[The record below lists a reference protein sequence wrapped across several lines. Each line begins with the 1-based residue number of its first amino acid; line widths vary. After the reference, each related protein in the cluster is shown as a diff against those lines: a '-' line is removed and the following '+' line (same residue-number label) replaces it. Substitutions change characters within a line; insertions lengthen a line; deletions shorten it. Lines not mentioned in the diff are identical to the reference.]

1 MESMTEYM
9 APPLD
14 SNQESFS
21 KDTGSHGEMMC
32 QVLMGI
38 GRLEAKIDMM
48 MAEDKSEDTKEKEYD
63 SGPEL
68 ATNPAIHSTQL
79 EFDLPPLF

>member
-1 MESMTEYM
+1 MEMYDM
-9 APPLD
+9 MKPPMD
-14 SNQESFS
+14 AKQESFS
-21 KDTGSHGEMMC
+21 KETGGHAEMMA
-32 QVLMGI
+32 QVLMGL

-48 MAEDKSEDTKEKEYD
+48 MAEDKSEDAKEKEYD

-79 EFDLPPLF
+79 EFDLPPIF

>member
-1 MESMTEYM
+1 MESVTEYM

-14 SNQESFS
+14 SGQESFS
-21 KDTGSHGEMMC
+21 KDIGSYGEMMC

-48 MAEDKSEDTKEKEYD
+48 AKDRSEDSKEKESD

-79 EFDLPPLF
+79 DFDIPPIF